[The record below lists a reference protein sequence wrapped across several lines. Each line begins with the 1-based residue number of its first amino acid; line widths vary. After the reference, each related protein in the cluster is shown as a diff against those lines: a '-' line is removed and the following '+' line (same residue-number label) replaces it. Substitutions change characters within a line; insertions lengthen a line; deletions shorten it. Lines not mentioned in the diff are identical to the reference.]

1 MRAPAGNRASG
12 DAHLPLLDSFGRPGD
27 RSEHQEA
34 IAPWAATVSG
44 GKVVGNF
51 GEQAASLLDA
61 SLASFE
67 AATVDV
73 VGASALVAA
82 RGGKL
87 RKAIANDLS
96 SLFAKQHKLLAQQQ
110 LARYKKQLLKVVS
123 RGGRLEEGPNPHPD
137 PDPNPKPK
145 PIPNPSPSPSPGPN
159 PNP

>member
-1 MRAPAGNRASG
+1 
-12 DAHLPLLDSFGRPGD
+12 
-27 RSEHQEA
+27 
-34 IAPWAATVSG
+34 
-44 GKVVGNF
+44 VVGNF
-51 GEQAASLLDA
+51 GEQAAALLDA

-123 RGGRLEEGPNPHPD
+123 RGGRLEEGPNPDPD
-137 PDPNPKPK
+137 PDPSPKPK
-145 PIPNPSPSPSPGPN
+145 PIPNPSPSPSPNPN